1 MKIPIRNIAPLS
13 RRPTRKNIRT
23 RIKTITKIIPR
34 KAAQYLAYLNAVGMA
49 VDSVCSAL
57 TCSN

>member
-1 MKIPIRNIAPLS
+1 MKIPIRNIAPL

-34 KAAQYLAYLNAVGMA
+34 KAAQYLAYLNAVGMP